1 MVQGE
6 EISKLQRLYLQP
18 LVLSSVALQSG
29 ISNLGD
35 TRRLEHALY
44 KLVSGPPPPPHHHP
58 TPSPLPLKLPPPSTN
73 MVLHI
78 FLEHALKLYTEI
90 SGTPPPFTS
99 LPKE

>member
-1 MVQGE
+1 VQGE

-44 KLVSGPPPPPHHHP
+44 KLVSGPPPPPPPPH
-58 TPSPLPLKLPPPSTN
+58 PLPLTSQT
-73 MVLHI
+73 
-78 FLEHALKLYTEI
+78 
-90 SGTPPPFTS
+90 TPPFH
-99 LPKE
+99 